1 MNVAIVNDSKM
12 AAEILRRILAELPDF
27 SLAWTAYSGEEALKL
42 CAHSRPDI
50 ILMDLIMPGIDGAE
64 TTRRIMQSTPCVILV
79 VTATTVGNRDKVFE
93 AMGYGALDAVNTP
106 VLGRSQHLDG
116 AEPLI
121 QKLRTVS
128 RLVVGREPRARAVSV
143 QPQEAD
149 TSSAQVVAIGASTG
163 GPQALAEVL
172 SHLPAQFPAVVLVV
186 QHVDE
191 QFTPGLATWLQH
203 NSKIPVAIARH
214 GELLAPGGVWL
225 AGTNENLTYQNGA
238 VAYKAPPEDATYSPS
253 IDALFFSLAHPHRAR
268 RVGVLLT
275 GMGRDGAA
283 GLLAMRQS
291 GAHTISQD
299 EATSVVYG
307 MPKAAADLDAATEIL
322 PLSAVGPRI
331 CEAVLGGKLPEDRP
345 REKHLH
351 HHGTAKPSA
360 SPGQGK
366 SPKPGTSH
374 NG

>member
-1 MNVAIVNDSKM
+1 MKVAIVNDSRM

-27 SLAWTAYSGEEALKL
+27 TLAWTAYSGEEALRL
-42 CAHSRPDI
+42 CARSRPDI
-50 ILMDLIMPGIDGAE
+50 ILMDLIMPGIDGVE

-106 VLGRSQHLDG
+106 VLRRGQHLDG

-128 RLVVGREPRARAVSV
+128 RLVVGHGARASSV
-143 QPQEAD
+143 RAVHAEVPD
-149 TSSAQVVAIGASTG
+149 TSDIPVVAIGASTG

-172 SHLPAQFPAVVLVV
+172 SHLPAEFPAIVLVV

-191 QFTPGLATWLQH
+191 QFTPGLAAWLH
-203 NSKIPVAIARH
+203 HHSKIPVSIARH
-214 GELLAPGGVWL
+214 GELLSPGGVWL
-225 AGTNENLTYQNGA
+225 AGTKDNLTYQGGT
-238 VAYKAPPEDATYSPS
+238 VFYKAAPEDATHSPS
-253 IDALFFSLAHPHRAR
+253 IDALFFSLAKPHRVP

-283 GLLAMRQS
+283 GLLSMRQS
-291 GAHTISQD
+291 GAHTIAQD

-307 MPKAAADLDAATEIL
+307 MPKAAVELDAATEIL
-322 PLSAVGPRI
+322 PLSAIGSRI
-331 CEAVLGGKLPEDRP
+331 CDSVLIADRP
-345 REKHLH
+345 GDRARKAHADSGGNNH
-351 HHGTAKPSA
+351 ATSPVA
-360 SPGQGK
+360 SK
-366 SPKPGTSH
+366 IPKTR
-374 NG
+374 N